1 MRDYYIVILEDCVGA
16 TNLELHE
23 ATLKNVNL
31 HFGRLPI
38 QIKLKSCRKGIMDG

>member
-31 HFGRLPI
+31 HFGTI
-38 QIKLKSCRKGIMDG
+38 TDSNQAKKLCKGIIDG